1 MEKYNYFLRNIT
13 KLIEKGLFTSKD
25 IKKDVEETFKFKLE
39 NIVNKLNLVSREKFD
54 VQKKIIKKL
63 EKKISRY
70 KKKVKSK
77 KAK

>member
-39 NIVNKLNLVSREKFD
+39 NIVNQLNLVSREEFE
-54 VQKKIIKKL
+54 VQKKIIRKL

-70 KKKVKSK
+70 KKR
-77 KAK
+77 

>member
-25 IKKDVEETFKFKLE
+25 IKKDMEETFKFKLE
-39 NIVNKLNLVSREKFD
+39 NIVNQLNLVSREEFE

-63 EKKISRY
+63 EKKINRY

-77 KAK
+77 KVK